1 MNWIVRTRMAV
12 ENQPLCPTTNPHDPR
27 GRGGA
32 PCRGLFATS
41 RGDLPTGRGMQGKR
55 AARRALIVAAALLL
69 GCRAPAPLPPRA
81 VELNRTGAVALAAGD
96 LETAEVRLALAIEYH
111 PRFTEAW
118 VNLGLVEMSRGN
130 FVLARKDFEKARD
143 LNEDLPTPHH
153 ALGLLF
159 DRRGQSAIAEHH
171 YREALKVDPGFAPAR
186 ANLGRILFQRG
197 AFHEAR
203 EQFERLTEVAPEST
217 EGWAGLTESLVRL
230 GREDDADDALARG
243 RAHVGDVPDLVL
255 LVARQLLRRRAF
267 EAAETLLA
275 PLTFHIDPSR
285 QAAAW
290 SWICV
295 ARLGEGRGDDA
306 MTAAREAL
314 LAGAADP
321 IATYAMGAVLAH
333 RSGPSTQQE
342 ERR

>member
-1 MNWIVRTRMAV
+1 MPGRKTRSWALPAACV
-12 ENQPLCPTTNPHDPR
+12 LLFGCK
-27 GRGGA
+27 A
-32 PCRGLFATS
+32 P
-41 RGDLPTGRGMQGKR
+41 
-55 AARRALIVAAALLL
+55 V
-69 GCRAPAPLPPRA
+69 PLPPKA
-81 VELNRTGAVALAAGD
+81 VELNRLGAVALAGGD
-96 LETAEVRLALAIEYH
+96 VETAEVRFALAIEYH

-130 FVLARKDFEKARD
+130 LVLAKKDFEKARD

-159 DRRGQSAIAEHH
+159 DKRGQTTVAEHH

-197 AFHEAR
+197 AFDDAR

-230 GREDDADDALARG
+230 GREDDADDTLARG
-243 RAHVGDVPDLVL
+243 RARIGDVPDLL
-255 LVARQLLRRRAF
+255 ILVARQLLRRRAF

-275 PLTFHIDPSR
+275 PLTFHADSTR
-285 QAAAW
+285 QSAAW

-295 ARLGEGRGDDA
+295 ARLGEGKA
-306 MTAAREAL
+306 EAALVAAREAL
-314 LAGAADP
+314 LASRRAVVA
-321 IATYAMGAVLAH
+321 IALVVAGAVA
-333 RSGPSTQQE
+333 GQGQ
-342 ERR
+342 